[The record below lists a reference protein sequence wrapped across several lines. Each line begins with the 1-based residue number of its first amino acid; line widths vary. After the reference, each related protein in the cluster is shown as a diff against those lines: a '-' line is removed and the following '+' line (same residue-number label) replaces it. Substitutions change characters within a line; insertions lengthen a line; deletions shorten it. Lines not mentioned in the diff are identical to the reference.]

1 MIEHELLNIV
11 FYSPRIHLIKPIDVG
26 DTTVIKIDNEIVGK
40 ACDCEDSFEQTK
52 KKYQYITHQHSVN
65 IGCNYGHNCNY
76 YRTSMIIIKHVGR
89 PKWIDG

>member
-1 MIEHELLNIV
+1 MVYN
-11 FYSPRIHLIKPIDVG
+11 YIDVG

-40 ACDCEDSFEQTK
+40 ACDCEDSFAQTK

-76 YRTSMIIIKHVGR
+76 YRTSMIIIKR
-89 PKWIDG
+89 KLDLEMNSKQK